1 MLTIGSR
8 IRNRREEL
16 NLSQDELAKRL
27 GYKSRSSINKIELD
41 QRNLTQSKI
50 KAIADALET
59 TPAYIMGWEELDQ
72 TVDLKKLQKEVSE
85 AAVTMEMI
93 EKQYGSSTLEAFNL
107 YVQLDIEDRAEIR
120 GENRFIAGDYEGKQ
134 VLSTFGMVQIA
145 TSLTKGIPINKTTI
159 EGYELITDEHRKSAA
174 SGVAR
179 GLVGG
184 ALLGPVGLLAGGLS
198 AKNKGIYQVA
208 VQFKDGSRSLIEIE
222 DKIYKALI
230 SSCF

>member
-120 GENRFIAGDYEGKQ
+120 NEKN
-134 VLSTFGMVQIA
+134 
-145 TSLTKGIPINKTTI
+145 I
-159 EGYELITDEHRKSAA
+159 E
-174 SGVAR
+174 R
-179 GLVGG
+179 G
-184 ALLGPVGLLAGGLS
+184 
-198 AKNKGIYQVA
+198 
-208 VQFKDGSRSLIEIE
+208 
-222 DKIYKALI
+222 
-230 SSCF
+230 

>member
-59 TPAYIMGWEELDQ
+59 TPVYIMGWEELDQ

-120 GENRFIAGDYEGKQ
+120 GEMKRKLKGDKYSIKEE
-134 VLSTFGMVQIA
+134 S
-145 TSLTKGIPINKTTI
+145 
-159 EGYELITDEHRKSAA
+159 
-174 SGVAR
+174 
-179 GLVGG
+179 
-184 ALLGPVGLLAGGLS
+184 
-198 AKNKGIYQVA
+198 KNA
-208 VQFKDGSRSLIEIE
+208 
-222 DKIYKALI
+222 
-230 SSCF
+230 